1 MVNNKKQETA
11 NYVMAAIA
19 GAALLI
25 VLREIVESTDDT
37 ENFKGFGINWGTS
50 GYVYTDSRNK
60 GLILT
65 WKELFLLFSN
75 SKSKVLLGY
84 GWFDYEID
92 RDGYLN
98 ILVPDFRFVTDIKMI
113 AKDDK
118 NDFIISDN
126 ANKNLPQKNENK

>member
-75 SKSKVLLGY
+75 SKSKVILGY

-98 ILVPDFRFVTDIKMI
+98 ILVPDFRFVTDIKMSENGV
-113 AKDDK
+113 KK
-118 NDFIISDN
+118 DFIISAIAAD
-126 ANKNLPQKNENK
+126 AYENDR

>member
-11 NYVMAAIA
+11 NYAMAAIA

-25 VLREIVESTDDT
+25 VLREIDESTDDT

-75 SKSKVLLGY
+75 SKSKVILGY

-98 ILVPDFRFVTDIKMI
+98 ILVPDFRFVTDIKMSENGV
-113 AKDDK
+113 KK
-118 NDFIISDN
+118 DFIISAIAAD
-126 ANKNLPQKNENK
+126 AYENDR